1 MPVKNFAY
9 VNKDMLIWARSE
21 TPFVTPD
28 DVQLHTSGIS
38 ADKLSLWE
46 SGIEFPSITEAKKL
60 ATIYR
65 VPLACFFLSA
75 PPEKRIRRYTDRR
88 TMPGTVY
95 HDISYELW
103 SEIGRITANR
113 DKILEYTEVDKLK
126 TITFPS
132 IPAGATIKESA
143 NIIRTFLGL
152 NSPFKNKSSYK
163 NNAFNYYRNILEH
176 HGIIVSQISGVSLSE
191 MKGLSI
197 YYASYPIVAI
207 NNKDFERAKV
217 FSLFHELAHLF
228 RRSSSLCMIDFDER
242 NDEEEK
248 LCDRIAAETLLPDAE
263 FRTIA
268 NKFWNIHQEWSLF
281 CLQDIGD
288 KFGVSSVS
296 VLRRLYELRTL
307 SFDTYQKIYTV
318 LNEEFVANQEFIE
331 QNGKNKS
338 IPIKYYIRYL
348 NQQGYL
354 FPRAIL
360 DAHSRGVITY
370 GEMCKTLN
378 INSKYIG
385 DIERAVMFT

>member
-132 IPAGATIKESA
+132 IPAGATIK
-143 NIIRTFLGL
+143 
-152 NSPFKNKSSYK
+152 
-163 NNAFNYYRNILEH
+163 
-176 HGIIVSQISGVSLSE
+176 
-191 MKGLSI
+191 
-197 YYASYPIVAI
+197 
-207 NNKDFERAKV
+207 
-217 FSLFHELAHLF
+217 
-228 RRSSSLCMIDFDER
+228 
-242 NDEEEK
+242 
-248 LCDRIAAETLLPDAE
+248 
-263 FRTIA
+263 
-268 NKFWNIHQEWSLF
+268 
-281 CLQDIGD
+281 
-288 KFGVSSVS
+288 
-296 VLRRLYELRTL
+296 
-307 SFDTYQKIYTV
+307 
-318 LNEEFVANQEFIE
+318 
-331 QNGKNKS
+331 
-338 IPIKYYIRYL
+338 
-348 NQQGYL
+348 
-354 FPRAIL
+354 
-360 DAHSRGVITY
+360 
-370 GEMCKTLN
+370 
-378 INSKYIG
+378 
-385 DIERAVMFT
+385 